1 MKIDEKGLL
10 NTSDEKGGE
19 KMNTAL
25 LSSKSMTWG
34 TPPELFEKLDAEYH
48 FVLDPAATKETAKC
62 RLYYTPED
70 DGLHQS
76 WNRGG
81 AVFCNPP
88 YGRQIGH
95 WVKKAYEEAHK
106 MAWPVVLLI
115 PARTDT
121 SYFHEYILG
130 KAGIR
135 FLRGRVRFLRED
147 GSRGDAAP
155 SPSMI
160 VVYNA

>member
-1 MKIDEKGLL
+1 
-10 NTSDEKGGE
+10 
-19 KMNTAL
+19 MNRIL
-25 LSSKSMTWG
+25 FSSKNENWE
-34 TPPELFEKLDAEYH
+34 TPPQFFQALDSEFH
-48 FVLDPAATKETAKC
+48 FDLDVCALPENAKC
-62 RLYYTPED
+62 PRYYTPED
-70 DGLHQS
+70 DGLSQS

-95 WVKKAYEEAHK
+95 WVKKAYEEAQK

-115 PARTDT
+115 PARTGT

-147 GSRGDAAP
+147 GSRGDSAP
-155 SPSMI
+155 FPSMV

>member
-10 NTSDEKGGE
+10 NTSDEKGWE
-19 KMNTAL
+19 
-25 LSSKSMTWG
+25 
-34 TPPELFEKLDAEYH
+34 
-48 FVLDPAATKETAKC
+48 
-62 RLYYTPED
+62 
-70 DGLHQS
+70 
-76 WNRGG
+76 
-81 AVFCNPP
+81 
-88 YGRQIGH
+88 
-95 WVKKAYEEAHK
+95 K

-115 PARTDT
+115 PAWTDT

-130 KAGIR
+130 KADIR

-155 SPSMI
+155 FPSMI